1 MQLSSA
7 FVLQETTPSFSE
19 LLDVTLEELFVTEL
33 LDSTFAEDSS
43 TFRESWED
51 ELWMELEDL
60 ELSISQSESLS
71 DVLLLESSLQDQIN
85 KEIKPRRKIFFIVK
99 NISLNFYFLQ

>member
-7 FVLQETTPSFSE
+7 SVLQEMTSSFSE

-33 LDSTFAEDSS
+33 LDSTFAEDSP

-85 KEIKPRRKIFFIVK
+85 KEIKPRRKIFFIVVR
-99 NISLNFYFLQ
+99 LQP